1 MNAIMVRG
9 RMNQFR
15 GGFRTRWSRMTG
27 DRFGRFSGRMR
38 SLLGSAQLTYGRAK
52 RTTRRLIG

>member
-15 GGFRTRWSRMTG
+15 GGFKLRLSRVTG
-27 DRFGRFSGRMR
+27 NRFGRFSGRMR
-38 SLLGSAQLTYGRAK
+38 SLLGSAQVTYGRAK
-52 RTTRRLIG
+52 RTTKRLIG